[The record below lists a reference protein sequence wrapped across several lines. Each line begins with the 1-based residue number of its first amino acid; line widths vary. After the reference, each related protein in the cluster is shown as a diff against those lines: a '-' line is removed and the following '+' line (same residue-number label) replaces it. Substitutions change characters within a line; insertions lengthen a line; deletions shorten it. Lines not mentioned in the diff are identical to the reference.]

1 MNNFTDEQNKN
12 NLEKTKKIL
21 SELPGYVSDYFAA
34 RRSNTTTKTAL
45 SYAYD
50 LRKFFIWL
58 KANISELSEMKLREI
73 PLENLSQLT
82 ARDIEEYI
90 YYLQTASENI
100 NHAAG
105 IDRKLSALSSFF
117 KYLYKND
124 MIPNNPCDKVIKP
137 KGAKDTRIIKM
148 SPDEVSA
155 FLNAIERGCEA
166 FSAHQASYL
175 KKTRTRDLAIATT
188 LLGTGIRVSECV
200 GLDIKDIDFKNNR
213 IKVTRK
219 GGKIQN
225 VPMSDEVAS
234 ALNAYLLERNK
245 IAVETDALF
254 LSSQKTRISVG
265 AVENLVNKYAEAIG
279 TAYRIT
285 PHKLRKTY
293 GTALYNETGDIYL
306 VASALGHE
314 NINTTKEHYAKQDER
329 RLQETRNAV
338 KLR

>member
-1 MNNFTDEQNKN
+1 MNNYTDEQNKN
-12 NLEKTKKIL
+12 NLLKTKRII
-21 SELPGYVSDYFAA
+21 SELPGYVSDYFNA

-58 KANISELSEMKLREI
+58 KANISDLSAMELREI
-73 PLENLSQLT
+73 PLENLAMVT

-90 YYLQTASENI
+90 YFLQTNSENI
-100 NHAAG
+100 NHTAG
-105 IDRKLSALSSFF
+105 IERKLSVLSAFF

-124 MIPNNPCDKVIKP
+124 MLPNNPCDKVMKP
-137 KGAKDTRIIKM
+137 KPIKDTRIIKM
-148 SPDEVSA
+148 TSNEVKA
-155 FLNAIERGCEA
+155 FLNAIERGSEA
-166 FSAHQASYL
+166 FSAHQANYL

-200 GLDIKDIDFKNNR
+200 GLDIKDIDFKNHR

-225 VPMSDEVAS
+225 VPISDEVVE
-234 ALNAYLLERNK
+234 ALRAYLLERNK
-245 IAVETDALF
+245 IMVETDALF
-254 LSSQKTRISVG
+254 LSSKKSRISVG
-265 AVENLVNKYAEAIG
+265 AVENLVNKYAEAVG

-293 GTALYNETGDIYL
+293 GTTLYNETGDIYL

-314 NINTTKEHYAKQDER
+314 DINTTKEHYAQQDER
-329 RLQETRNAV
+329 RLQEHRNTV

>member
-12 NLEKTKKIL
+12 NLQKTKRII
-21 SELPGYVSDYFAA
+21 SELPGYVSDYFTA

-50 LRKFFIWL
+50 LRKFFVWL
-58 KANISELSEMKLREI
+58 QANISELSHMELRSI
-73 PLENLSQLT
+73 PLENLSMLT

-90 YYLQTASENI
+90 YFLQTDSENI
-100 NHAAG
+100 NHSAG
-105 IDRKLSALSSFF
+105 IDRKLSVLSSFF
-117 KYLYKND
+117 RYLYKND
-124 MIPNNPCDKVIKP
+124 MVPNNPCDKVIKP
-137 KGAKDTRIIKM
+137 KATKDTRIIKM
-148 SPDEVSA
+148 TSDEVKA
-155 FLNAIERGCEA
+155 FLNAIERGSEA
-166 FSAHQASYL
+166 FSAHQANYL

-225 VPMSDEVAS
+225 VPLSDEVVE
-234 ALNAYLLERNK
+234 ALNSYLLERNK
-245 IAVETDALF
+245 IAVDTDALF
-254 LSSQKTRISVG
+254 LSTLKNRISVG
-265 AVENLVNKYAEAIG
+265 AVENMVNKYAEAIG

-293 GTALYNETGDIYL
+293 GTTLYEETGDIYL

-329 RLQETRNAV
+329 RLQEHRNTV

>member
-12 NLEKTKKIL
+12 NLQKTKKII
-21 SELPGYVSDYFAA
+21 SELPSYVSDYFVA
-34 RRSNTTTKTAL
+34 RRSNTSTKTGL

-50 LRKFFIWL
+50 IRNFFIWL
-58 KANISELSEMKLREI
+58 QANVSELSGMKLREI
-73 PLENLSQLT
+73 PLEKLSMVT

-90 YYLQTASENI
+90 YFLQTDSENI

-105 IDRKLSALSSFF
+105 ITRKLCTLSAFF

-124 MIPNNPCDKVIKP
+124 LLPNNPCDKVMRP
-137 KGAKDTRIIKM
+137 KATKDTRIIKM
-148 SPDEVSA
+148 SSNEVKA
-155 FLNAIERGCEA
+155 FLNAIERGSEA
-166 FSAHQASYL
+166 FSPHQANYL

-200 GLDIKDIDFKNNR
+200 GLDIGDIDFTNKR
-213 IKVTRK
+213 ITVTRK

-225 VPMSDEVAS
+225 VPISDEVAE
-234 ALNAYLLERNK
+234 ALNSYLLERKK

-254 LSSQKTRISVG
+254 LSSKQNRISVG
-265 AVENLVNKYAEAIG
+265 AVENLVNKYAEAVG

-293 GTALYNETGDIYL
+293 GTTLYNETGDIYL

-314 NINTTKEHYAKQDER
+314 DINTTKEHYAQQDER
-329 RLQETRNAV
+329 RLQEARNTV